1 MARVYLALG
10 SNLGKRLENLR
21 DAVTRLG
28 LRVRVEKISAVYETE
43 PWGIAEQP
51 RFLNLVLA
59 GETALE
65 PLELLE
71 FVKKIEREM
80 GRAETV
86 RYGPRV
92 IDIDILLYDQVRF
105 KNEVLEIPH
114 ARLHERGFVLV
125 PLAEI
130 APDAQHPR
138 LKKSVREL
146 LAMVSD
152 TEDVK
157 WFARWE

>member
-21 DAVTRLG
+21 DAVTRLRI
-28 LRVRVEKISAVYETE
+28 RVRVEKISAVYETE
-43 PWGIAEQP
+43 PWGIVEQP

-65 PLELLE
+65 PLALLE
-71 FVKKIEREM
+71 FVKKIERAM

-86 RYGPRV
+86 RNGPRV
-92 IDIDILLYDQVRF
+92 IDIDILLYDIVRF

-114 ARLHERGFVLV
+114 PRMHERRFVLV

-130 APDAQHPR
+130 APDAHHPQLR
-138 LKKSVREL
+138 KSAREL
-146 LAMVSD
+146 LALLPEGD
-152 TEDVK
+152 DVK